1 MFLYIDPGTGSMLFA
16 ALIGLLSTLVFLLQ
30 KLFLRI
36 RFLAT
41 GGRINGSS
49 SKNKIP
55 YVIFGEDGRYWN
67 IFHSVCDEIES
78 RKIECVYYTMD
89 KEDPIFKAGYKHI
102 HPSYIGEGNRA
113 FAKLNMLNANLCI
126 TTTPDLDV
134 LQWKRSKNV
143 DRYIHIFHGVGDGG
157 GYKMFGIDFFDSVLT
172 ASEFQKENIR
182 RLEELRKLPPKE
194 LPVTG
199 SAYLDEL
206 KKRAESYNT
215 NKQSD
220 EITVLLAPSWGKS
233 AILSRFGDEIL
244 CALVNTG
251 YHIIVRPHPQ
261 SRKVEKNILEPLMS
275 KYPSNNQLEWDESND
290 NFSAL
295 SRADVM
301 ISDFSGVVFEYTLIF
316 DGLVITAD
324 TNYDITPY
332 DAAWFQEEVPW
343 RYKILDQIG
352 IPLRKEDFPNMKNL
366 IADLIKNDRFR
377 EGRKKLGEQV
387 WENRGNAA
395 VSIVDYIEAQM
406 KDLTT

>member
-1 MFLYIDPGTGSMLFA
+1 MCYNRERFYALAVYESIVQRLKQMFLYIDPGTGSMLFA
-16 ALIGLLSTLVFLLQ
+16 ALIGILSTLIFLLQ
-30 KLFLRI
+30 KLFLKI
-36 RFLAT
+36 RFLIT
-41 GGRINGSS
+41 GGRIKGGV

-67 IFHSVCDEIES
+67 IFHSVCDEMEA
-78 RKIECVYYTMD
+78 RKIECEYYTMD
-89 KEDPIFKAGYKHI
+89 QKDPVFDAGYKHI

-157 GYKMFGIDFFDSVLT
+157 GYKMFGMDFFDSVLT
-172 ASEFQKENIR
+172 ASEFQKGNIR
-182 RLEELRKLPPKE
+182 RLEELRELKPKD

-206 KKRAESYNT
+206 QKRAESYKKNR
-215 NKQSD
+215 QSD

-233 AILSRFGDEIL
+233 AILSRFGDEIIS
-244 CALVNTG
+244 ALVNTG

-261 SRKVEKNILEPLMS
+261 SRKVEKNILDPLMA
-275 KYPSNNQLEWDESND
+275 KYPSNDQLEWDESND

-324 TNYDITPY
+324 TDYDISPY
-332 DAAWFQEEVPW
+332 DAAWFQEEIPW
-343 RYKILDQIG
+343 R
-352 IPLRKEDFPNMKNL
+352 
-366 IADLIKNDRFR
+366 
-377 EGRKKLGEQV
+377 
-387 WENRGNAA
+387 
-395 VSIVDYIEAQM
+395 
-406 KDLTT
+406 